1 MAMSDTHE
9 SETGHRLEHL
19 MELRAG
25 IFEEMEELERELAAL
40 RMRVERAES
49 DLRLGE
55 PEAEEYAHLKG
66 HDLPA
71 AEGRLVQAY
80 NNLLKLEEKILFT
93 RMGQS
98 RA

>member
-1 MAMSDTHE
+1 
-9 SETGHRLEHL
+9 
-19 MELRAG
+19 
-25 IFEEMEELERELAAL
+25 MEELEQEMIAL
-40 RMRVERAES
+40 RMGVERAES
-49 DLRLGE
+49 DMRLGE
-55 PEAEEYAHLKG
+55 PEPEEYSRLKG

-93 RMGQS
+93 RMGRG

>member
-1 MAMSDTHE
+1 MADTHGG
-9 SETGHRLEHL
+9 ETEHRLEHL

-25 IFEEMEELERELAAL
+25 IFDEMEELEQEMIAL

-49 DLRLGE
+49 DIRLGE
-55 PEAEEYAHLKG
+55 AEPEEYARLKG

-93 RMGQS
+93 RMGRG